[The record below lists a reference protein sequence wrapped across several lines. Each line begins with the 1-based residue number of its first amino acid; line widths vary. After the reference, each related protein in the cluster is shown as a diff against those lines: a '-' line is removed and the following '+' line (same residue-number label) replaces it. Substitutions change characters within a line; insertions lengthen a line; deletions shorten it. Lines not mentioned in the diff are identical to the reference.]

1 MIKKILVPVDGSENS
16 LKAIDSAAIFANK
29 RDATVHLL
37 HVAKIEDIPKA
48 SIDYM
53 RSEGIKESPYVFYS
67 QIAEDQVLVPA
78 EDEAKRKGI
87 KNIKKTCVQ
96 GDPAEEIVKFAK
108 ENEFDLIIMGSRG
121 LGREKSLMM
130 GSVSA

>member
-1 MIKKILVPVDGSENS
+1 MIRRILIPVDGSEHS
-16 LKAIDSAAIFANK
+16 FKAIEFSSVLAQQN
-29 RDATVHLL
+29 DATVWLL
-37 HVAKIEDIPKA
+37 HVAKIEEIPEA
-48 SIDYM
+48 LLDYM
-53 RSEGIKESPYVFYS
+53 RSEGVKENPYALYL
-67 QIAEDQVLVPA
+67 QIAEDRVLIPA

-87 KNIKKTCVQ
+87 KNIKKTCLQ

-121 LGREKSLMM
+121 LGSEKSLMM